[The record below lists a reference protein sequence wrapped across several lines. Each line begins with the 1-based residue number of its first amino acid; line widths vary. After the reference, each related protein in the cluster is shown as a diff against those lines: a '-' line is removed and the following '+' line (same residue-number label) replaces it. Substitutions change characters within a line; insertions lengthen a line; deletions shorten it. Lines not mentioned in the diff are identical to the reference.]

1 MEYFAKVGC
10 CSQCFYCIWRERNN
24 RLFQRKKKKCNKDAI
39 IEQIVNVIK
48 MKMVSMKIGMSAE
61 IQKIKLLWG
70 WLDSSILT
78 NGGYLGQV

>member
-1 MEYFAKVGC
+1 
-10 CSQCFYCIWRERNN
+10 
-24 RLFQRKKKKCNKDAI
+24 
-39 IEQIVNVIK
+39 
-48 MKMVSMKIGMSAE
+48 MKIGMSAE